1 VLVLDT
7 PQAAAREPGLVLEAA
22 PEAGGQAVFNPF
34 STVGTVV
41 REPAPLPP
49 EPQGGDWALP
59 LLAMFLGIA
68 LIAWLLRKMMQ

>member
-1 VLVLDT
+1 MLDT
-7 PQAAAREPGLVLEAA
+7 PQAAVRESGLFLGAA
-22 PEAGGQAVFNPF
+22 TEAGGQAVFNPF
-34 STVGTVV
+34 STVGTVA

-49 EPQGGDWALP
+49 EPQGGDWSLP